1 MEIREV
7 RPEEFGEAGQIT
19 ALAYSEFA
27 REPRGWDSWSEYLEQ
42 IADIGGRAQRT
53 LVLGAFEEGRVLG
66 TVTLE
71 LDDVI
76 GDDDAELPA
85 GTSVIRML
93 GVDPARRGQGIGL
106 ALVEACIDRA
116 RRAGKS
122 VITLRTT
129 SHMIAAQ
136 RLYTAAGFER
146 EPQRDLRFEDG
157 LVLMSFRLEL

>member
-19 ALAYSEFA
+19 ALAYSEFV

-42 IADIGGRAQRT
+42 IADIANRVQRT
-53 LVLGAFEEGRVLG
+53 LVLGAFEEGHVLG

-76 GDDDAELPA
+76 GDDDPELPA

-129 SHMIAAQ
+129 SHM
-136 RLYTAAGFER
+136 
-146 EPQRDLRFEDG
+146 
-157 LVLMSFRLEL
+157 

>member
-42 IADIGGRAQRT
+42 IADIGNRVQRT

-76 GDDDAELPA
+76 GDDDSELPA

-129 SHMIAAQ
+129 SHMTSAQ

-157 LVLMSFRLEL
+157 LVLMSFRLDL